1 MILGTNNSLE
11 TCLIE
16 GYTIA
21 IFNTN
26 QPFTDTT
33 KVEVVSFD
41 ENSKRELIKTISYH
55 TIKELE
61 KRILVYESEINI
73 NKGLS
78 YDYFIDLVNIL
89 ENYENIKTK

>member
-1 MILGTNNSLE
+1 MILGTNNNLE
-11 TCLIE
+11 TCLTE

-33 KVEVVSFD
+33 KVEVISFE
-41 ENSKRELIKTISYH
+41 ENSKGELVKIHSYH

-61 KRILVYESEINI
+61 NRILFYETEISTQR
-73 NKGLS
+73 KLS
-78 YDYFIDLVNIL
+78 YNYFIELINIL